1 MTESNGNQP
10 ESPKTE
16 TVTHLQIIGALLNIF
31 DIGQGT
37 YEGITVTRDEV
48 KAIDENFVRFADD
61 GKGSIQIA
69 YQNEDQFKIAR
80 AAQLRAEADA
90 LDPKPKADPPKKKGK

>member
-31 DIGQGT
+31 DIVPG

-48 KAIDENFVRFADD
+48 RAIDENFVRFADD
-61 GKGSIQIA
+61 GRGSIQIT